1 MCASECVSVCCM
13 VWHLVF
19 GKEIHNEALAV
30 TARPGETLTL
40 VSFFAYMCF
49 YACVYVCVGRSSVAI
64 GKAKK
69 EVCRDKKKL

>member
-1 MCASECVSVCCM
+1 M

-40 VSFFAYMCF
+40 VSFIVYMCF
-49 YACVYVCVGRSSVAI
+49 CVCVCG
-64 GKAKK
+64 
-69 EVCRDKKKL
+69 